1 MADLNI
7 QIKQRNGENWDNLY
21 PKTKAAQVVA
31 ISGET
36 AEQHI
41 GDTTKHIT
49 SSERTTWN
57 AKATTQYVTD
67 KIAELVNA
75 SPAALDTLNELAQAL
90 GNDPSFATT
99 MTNALANKFDK
110 ANVNTSITLGISD
123 THVPSQK
130 AVKTFVESQ
139 LSSAGY
145 GDMLKATYDS
155 NGDGKVDNANFA
167 ESAAI
172 QSGATLPTTPKA
184 GEIFFQ
190 TI

>member
-21 PKTKAAQVVA
+21 PKTKATQVVA

-36 AEQHI
+36 AEQHL

-130 AVKTFVESQ
+130 AVKTFVENQ